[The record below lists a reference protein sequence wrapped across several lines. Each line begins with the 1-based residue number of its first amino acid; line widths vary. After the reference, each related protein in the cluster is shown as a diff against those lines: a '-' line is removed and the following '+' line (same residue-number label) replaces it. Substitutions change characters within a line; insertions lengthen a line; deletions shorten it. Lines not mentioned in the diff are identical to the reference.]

1 MNLYLI
7 GHFATDTII
16 RFNKKNQPTLGGSV
30 SYCSLALS
38 RYTNDVDLYIIST
51 IGKSNFNKELL
62 KPLQNNKI
70 HLDFIK
76 WEENKNNTNFI
87 LEYHDHTRNLT
98 LKTRGPEL
106 KFDLFPEKQK
116 TGPIQGIVLVPICNE
131 ISINYVEKL
140 VEHFPDTYIGIDL
153 QGFIRKIGDDGEVIL
168 AYDQKK
174 IGLVHSIIKLIGDKL
189 ILKGSEEEMKILTK
203 KENLKGAE
211 EYFKQPQFKGI
222 NIITLGEKGSLIV
235 RYNQKT
241 LRIPAFKPETVLDET
256 GAGDVYLGIFLYEF
270 IRSDR
275 SWTSIK
281 ECGYLAS
288 SAASFDVEK
297 KGTHGFKN
305 KKSVV
310 RRVKKKQY
318 LN

>member
-16 RFNKKNQPTLGGSV
+16 RFKKENQPALGGSV

-38 RYTNDVDLYIIST
+38 KYTNDVDLYIIST

-62 KPLQNNKI
+62 KPLQNKKV

-76 WEENKNNTNFI
+76 WVENKSNTNFI
-87 LEYHDHTRNLT
+87 LEYYDHTRNLT
-98 LKTRGPEL
+98 LKTRGPKL
-106 KFDLFPEKQK
+106 KFNSFPDKQNI
-116 TGPIQGIVLVPICNE
+116 GPIHGFVLVPICNE

-140 VEHFPDTYIGIDL
+140 VEKFPDTFIGIDL

-168 AYDQKK
+168 AHDQKK
-174 IGLVHSIIKLIGDKL
+174 IDLVHSIIRLIGDKL
-189 ILKGSEEEMKILTK
+189 ILKGSEEEMKILTR
-203 KENLKGAE
+203 KENLKKVE
-211 EYFKQPQFKGI
+211 DYFKNPQFQGL

-235 RYNQKT
+235 RYDQKT
-241 LRIPAFKPETVLDET
+241 LKIPAFKPDAVLDET
-256 GAGDVYLGIFLYEF
+256 GAGDVYLGIFLFEF

-275 SWTSIK
+275 SWKAIK

-297 KGTHGFKN
+297 KGTHGFKT
-305 KKSVV
+305 KKRVIK
-310 RRVKKKQY
+310 RVKKKQY